1 MSPPPEIKQIACMI
15 LDLKKRKKYRCY
27 WDLIQGRPAPLAN
40 ALPLRHGLLSVLM
53 YKNL

>member
-15 LDLKKRKKYRCY
+15 LDLKKRKKYRWY
-27 WDLIQGRPAPLAN
+27 GDSIQGPPTPKAN
-40 ALPLRHGLLSVLM
+40 ALPLRHVLLCNEV